1 ERLETYL
8 REQEPRND
16 YELALLL
23 RVDTLL
29 PGVVTAEKRDQAL
42 AMLLRQQQDDGGWST
57 RRMSAPN
64 NWSPRLDPR
73 LVAHLESRP
82 DADNPGSDAYM
93 TGLAI
98 VLLRESGILA
108 EDKRIQRG
116 IAWLKSNQRQSG
128 RWWLE
133 SL

>member
-1 ERLETYL
+1 
-8 REQEPRND
+8 
-16 YELALLL
+16 
-23 RVDTLL
+23 
-29 PGVVTAEKRDQAL
+29 
-42 AMLLRQQQDDGGWST
+42 
-57 RRMSAPN
+57 MSDPN

-73 LVAHLESRP
+73 LVGALQNKP

-98 VLLRESGILA
+98 VLLRESGIPA
-108 EDKRIQRG
+108 DDKQIQRG

-133 SL
+133 SLTFPVHKPGDTPGDKRRHFTTYMATAQAMRALDLCGELEPADSSQ